1 MKNNIHD
8 IFYALIYIAIGVL
21 GWISVFIII
30 PLGCRFI
37 YPIFGFAVSIC
48 ISVIVSWLVL
58 TNLIMFTLAIAEMFF
73 KK

>member
-8 IFYALIYIAIGVL
+8 AIHALIYVAIGVL
-21 GWISVFIII
+21 GWISVFFVI
-30 PLGCRFI
+30 PLVYRFI

-48 ISVIVSWLVL
+48 IAAVASWLPM
-58 TNLIMFTLAIAEMFF
+58 TELIMFALVIAEMFF